1 MKEKVTAIVLAAGKG
16 SRMHSEIQKQY
27 MTLLDRPVIT
37 YALEAFEKSSVDEI
51 ILVVAPGE
59 IEYAQENILDKYDYK
74 KVSGIITGGAERYD
88 SVYKALCSMPE
99 EGYVL
104 IHDGA
109 RAFITPEL
117 IEFCIEQVKKDKSC
131 VMGMPV
137 KDTIKVGNA
146 KHYAVDTPDRS
157 CLWAVQTPQ
166 SFSYELLMEAYGEM
180 WQAAESGERITDDAM
195 IVERFTGHKVKLVQG
210 KYENIKV
217 TTPEDLLIAE
227 VFLKKAKKMKNC
239 Y

>member
-1 MKEKVTAIVLAAGKG
+1 MEKFTAIVLAGGTGK
-16 SRMHSEIQKQY
+16 RMHSHIHKQY
-27 MTLLDRPVIT
+27 LELAGNPVLY
-37 YALEAFEKSSVDEI
+37 YALKAFEESDVTDIVLVTGADEETQCQREI
-51 ILVVAPGE
+51 IE
-59 IEYAQENILDKYDYK
+59 KYHIS
-74 KVSGIITGGAERYD
+74 KVKAIVPGGAERYH
-88 SVYKALCSMPE
+88 SVYAGLCAAD
-99 EGYVL
+99 GADYVL

-109 RAFITPEL
+109 RPLVTYDIICRSMEA
-117 IEFCIEQVKKDKSC
+117 VKEYHAC
-131 VMGMPV
+131 VAGMPV

-146 KHYAVDTPDRS
+146 KHYDVDTPDRS
-157 CLWAVQTPQ
+157 SLWAVQTPQ
-166 SFSYELLMEAYGEM
+166 SFSYKLLMDAYGKM

>member
-1 MKEKVTAIVLAAGKG
+1 MIGVAGYYEYIKGIRDGWDLNAKPNLKIENGKDLKNRREYMKEKVTAIVLAAGKG
-16 SRMHSEIQKQY
+16 SRMHSKIQKQY

-59 IEYAQENILDKYDYK
+59 IEYAQKNILDKYDYK

-117 IEFCIEQVKKDKSC
+117 IEFCIEQVKKTS
-131 VMGMPV
+131 PV
-137 KDTIKVGNA
+137 
-146 KHYAVDTPDRS
+146 
-157 CLWAVQTPQ
+157 LW
-166 SFSYELLMEAYGEM
+166 EC
-180 WQAAESGERITDDAM
+180 R
-195 IVERFTGHKVKLVQG
+195 
-210 KYENIKV
+210 
-217 TTPEDLLIAE
+217 
-227 VFLKKAKKMKNC
+227 
-239 Y
+239 